1 MCGISVF
8 LAIKMI
14 EKIFNLVKSQ
24 HHRGPDRAA
33 VIFGKNFS
41 LGFNRLSIIDLH
53 QRSMQPFLSKDKKN
67 INF

>member
-1 MCGISVF
+1 MCGISGIF
-8 LAIKMI
+8 GHQNDR
-14 EKIFNLVKSQ
+14 EIFNLVKSQ

-67 INF
+67 ISF